1 MSSMNIIHVI
11 RNSVLVWQSLPLTT
25 RLSSSFPFWWF
36 SMIIIMITLEPWTIN
51 MMKLLVLI
59 LIFLILS
66 SGFV

>member
-25 RLSSSFPFWWF
+25 RLSSSFPLWWF